1 MEITE
6 VELSPVESATDMQH
20 VKRTLETKKLS
31 PLQLYKQWKESL
43 IYNPITLIF
52 KDPEKNLQFRF
63 VKYDNMLLPL
73 IINCVVDGVFALYMI
88 YLDHIGSKLW
98 AAPTGSET
106 KEEKEDHQK
115 KIIVQSIFFI

>member
-98 AAPTGSET
+98 AAPTQNET
-106 KEEKEDHQK
+106 
-115 KIIVQSIFFI
+115 